1 MALKQLLEDKID
13 RLFSVPERLITV
25 TGRIQANI
33 LTEVIALLESLERKG
48 ERILLNEANIIRIE
62 VISARMS
69 EIIFDTEYTEALT
82 TFASEF
88 NVQGVLNKDILN
100 QISKGKFTD
109 KNIFNAILKKS
120 QSDAISLLSQDS
132 IQAQFVDPL
141 KRVLTDA
148 VSDEV
153 SFREATKQLSDF
165 ITGTPERDGS
175 LQRYVKQVTRDGFNI
190 ADRRYTQVISQDLG
204 FEWFRY
210 SGGIVKDSRVFCVD
224 RVGKI
229 YHLTEIEGWGSG
241 KDVGKAGFPWQGM
254 FTGTN
259 SGNIATVL
267 GGFNCMHA
275 LIAVSESVVPKDV
288 RARIV

>member
-13 RLFSVPERLITV
+13 RLFSVPEKLITV
-25 TGRIQANI
+25 TGQIQSDI
-33 LTEVIALLESLERKG
+33 LTEIIALLESLERKG
-48 ERILLNEANIIRIE
+48 EFILLNETNIIRIE

-69 EIIFDTEYTEALT
+69 EIIFSTEYTEALT

-100 QISKGKFTD
+100 AISKGRFTD
-109 KNIFNAILKKS
+109 KDIFNAILKKS
-120 QSDAISLLSQDS
+120 QSDAISLLAKDS

-148 VSDEV
+148 VSNEV
-153 SFREATKQLSDF
+153 SFKDATKQLNDF
-165 ITGTPERDGS
+165 IVGTPERDGS

-210 SGGIVKDSRVFCVD
+210 SGGIVRDSRVFCVD

-229 YHLTEIEGWGSG
+229 FLY
-241 KDVGKAGFPWQGM
+241 KDDLM
-254 FTGTN
+254 F
-259 SGNIATVL
+259 L
-267 GGFNCMHA
+267 
-275 LIAVSESVVPKDV
+275 L
-288 RARIV
+288 